1 MKYLIFS
8 LLIIIS
14 TSCKKDYNSRYTA
27 TLVNKTSHSLR
38 IMFFNSG
45 VVNPKDTIRLTA
57 NQSFEIANGS
67 ERGAITTPGFSS
79 NYYGDSIWVVFDG
92 IYRISHYSVTPNQ
105 LYPKNYPYTSL
116 RNLINRNSYSFVSTA
131 ISTNS
136 YLNEHFYEFIE
147 QDYLDAK
154 N

>member
-1 MKYLIFS
+1 MKLYYCFFFIAFACNKESNTL
-8 LLIIIS
+8 
-14 TSCKKDYNSRYTA
+14 YTA
-27 TLVNKTSHSLR
+27 SLVNKTNHSIK

-67 ERGAITTPGFSS
+67 ERGIITIPFFTS
-79 NYYGDSIWVVFDG
+79 NYYGDSIWVIFDG
-92 IYRISHYSVTPNQ
+92 IHRISHYSVTPNQ
-105 LYPKNYPYTSL
+105 LYPKNYPYSSI
-116 RNLINRNSYSFVSTA
+116 RNLINRNSYRFVSTPFA
-131 ISTNS
+131 NS
-136 YLNEHFYEFIE
+136 YKNEHFYEFIE